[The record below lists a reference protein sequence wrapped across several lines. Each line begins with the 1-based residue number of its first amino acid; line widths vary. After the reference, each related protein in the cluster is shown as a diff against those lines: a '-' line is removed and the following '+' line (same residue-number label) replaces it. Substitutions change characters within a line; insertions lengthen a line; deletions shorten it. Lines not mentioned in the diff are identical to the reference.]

1 MDYFPEG
8 YEPNSKDILCGRGKG
23 NLKHE
28 GNQYFMKIIRGNL
41 KRYTEAPKRIDK
53 SLVVSL
59 IVSSLRD
66 EGYNFVRKDTKAN
79 RWFHLTEPQVHEK
92 TGHAIRDILKKDP
105 NAANESLSKQAI
117 QSTEQEPDIIASQI
131 LSSALKVSKLVE
143 KSQIDFEALKD
154 SQSAPA
160 PQFIMAPVSDTTDP
174 LSFRGRMSSK
184 DYHRRS
190 SMLRLFD
197 ELSPEELLGEDVVMA
212 VNSDQPLPMNT
223 RVSTELQSPEMIQAV
238 SALSADIAVEENPS
252 MDDPMRPRPKRSNG
266 SSREFRRSELLQFLD
281 LNEEDF
287 EDDVAEEEPEPT
299 QRKPRES
306 LMQPLPINTRSSEML
321 KQLFSEQEDIFTN
334 LQTVFGTLPE
344 HDPDQMDESDF
355 EVAKRASSQLGELLK
370 RQTTLA
376 SELAQLETEHSAA
389 V

>member
-1 MDYFPEG
+1 
-8 YEPNSKDILCGRGKG
+8 
-23 NLKHE
+23 
-28 GNQYFMKIIRGNL
+28 MKIIRGNL